1 MVAAHDVD
9 FPGPGGLGLSGLG
22 HNLLDGI
29 QVGPGGAGGAP
40 EGAEAAVGLTDV
52 GRVDVAVLI
61 EVGRVAVEGLPYLVR
76 QRPETQQVGCAEQD
90 DAVFGR
96 EPLAGGHFLGD
107 GPKGLIAPGSSLN
120 HRTILSIPVA
130 ARRVKLTNPLM

>member
-9 FPGPGGLGLSGLG
+9 LAGPGGFGLAGLG

-29 QVGPGGAGGAP
+29 LVSPGGAGGAP

-61 EVGRVAVEGLPYLVR
+61 EVCNVAVEGLPYLVR
-76 QRPETQQVGCAEQD
+76 QRPETQQVGCAEQ
-90 DAVFGR
+90 
-96 EPLAGGHFLGD
+96 
-107 GPKGLIAPGSSLN
+107 N
-120 HRTILSIPVA
+120 
-130 ARRVKLTNPLM
+130 